1 MDQSPEEQNNE
12 QMQQQNF
19 DDQEFQEIDL
29 TPYEDD
35 DDETLHRKLVLAKQA
50 RKQAEEDLRLLVN
63 RIGLL
68 KSEEGKVSLK
78 YLI

>member
-68 KSEEGKVSLK
+68 KSEEGKVSLN
-78 YLI
+78 

>member
-1 MDQSPEEQNNE
+1 
-12 QMQQQNF
+12 MQQQNF

-50 RKQAEEDLRLLVN
+50 RK
-63 RIGLL
+63 
-68 KSEEGKVSLK
+68 
-78 YLI
+78 